1 MLLEEQ
7 LPKIRKLIREK
18 IGILP
23 KNTIH
28 NDDLMRSSFKRL
40 YQVLPR
46 MIRMAINENI
56 FVEFCMANRE
66 RLLNISEK
74 VTEKYSEDE
83 DRTKNIYQEK
93 NSEKS
98 ELNTNNLPNSSE
110 LLETASLVFVPT
122 YSPNLILSRGLGAK
136 VWDKDENEYI
146 DLGSGI
152 SVNSSG
158 HIDKELLAVL
168 TEQAGKLWHTT
179 NLYLTEPSI
188 RLAEEL
194 VKATFADRV
203 FFCNSG
209 AEANEA
215 AIKIARKFSSL
226 NNSTEKREILTFEGS
241 FHGRTLTTISATA
254 QPKYQ
259 QGFEP
264 LTEGFRYC
272 PFNDFKAAEK
282 MIGPQTCAVLIEPIQ
297 GEGGVKPTES
307 GFLQHLREL
316 CNRHQALLI
325 FDEIQCGMGRTGKL
339 FGYQWDNS
347 PESEQPAEKSHNENI
362 NTLNKNDSNL
372 MPDILTM
379 AKALGGG
386 LPFGAMLCT
395 EEVAQSFKPGDHGT
409 TFGGNPLV
417 SAVAEVSFK
426 KINSPEL
433 MQQVQNKGTL
443 IRNILG
449 LLNDELS
456 MFETIRGRGLMLGAV
471 LSKAWKGKAPRIVN
485 ACQEYG
491 VLVLTAGPDVLRL
504 LPPLNILDKELETG
518 MKRIEKALK
527 NLHKVELS
535 TSTLSE

>member
-1 MLLEEQ
+1 MLLEDQ
-7 LPKIRKLIREK
+7 LPRIRKLIKEK
-18 IGILP
+18 IGVLP

-28 NDDLMRSSFKRL
+28 NDELMRNSFKRL
-40 YQVLPR
+40 YQALPR
-46 MIRMAINENI
+46 MIRMTFNENI
-56 FVEFCMANRE
+56 FVEFCMVNRE

-74 VTEKYSEDE
+74 VSEKYSKAED
-83 DRTKNIYQEK
+83 TSKNIYKEK
-93 NSEKS
+93 NSEES
-98 ELNTNNLPNSSE
+98 EFNTNNLPNSSE

-122 YSPNLILSRGLGAK
+122 YSPNLILSKGLGAK

-152 SVNSSG
+152 SVNNSG

-179 NLYLTEPSI
+179 NLYLNEPSI

-272 PFNDFKAAEK
+272 PFNDFNAAEK
-282 MIGPQTCAVLIEPIQ
+282 MIGPQTCAVLIEPVQ
-297 GEGGVKPTES
+297 GEGGIKPS
-307 GFLQHLREL
+307 KKGFLRHLRKL
-316 CNRHQALLI
+316 CDHHQALLI

-347 PESEQPAEKSHNENI
+347 PDSEQLAEMSMHENI
-362 NTLNKNDSNL
+362 NSMSKNDSNL
-372 MPDILTM
+372 IPDILTM

-417 SAVAEVSFK
+417 SAVAEASFR
-426 KINSPEL
+426 KINSREL
-433 MQQVQNKGTL
+433 MQQVQKKGTL
-443 IRNILG
+443 IRNTLD
-449 LLNDELS
+449 LLNDELN

-471 LSKAWKGKAPRIVN
+471 LSKAWKVKAPTIVK

-504 LPPLNILDKELETG
+504 LPPLNILDEELETG
-518 MKRIEKALK
+518 MNRIDKALK
-527 NLHKVELS
+527 NLHKYELS
-535 TSTLSE
+535 SSKK

>member
-1 MLLEEQ
+1 MLLEDQ
-7 LPKIRKLIREK
+7 LPRIRKLIREK

-28 NDDLMRSSFKRL
+28 NEGLMRNSFKSL
-40 YQVLPR
+40 YQALPR

-56 FVEFCMANRE
+56 FVEFCMVNRE

-74 VTEKYSEDE
+74 VSEKYSEAE
-83 DRTKNIYQEK
+83 EKSKNIYQKK
-93 NSEKS
+93 NSEES

-110 LLETASLVFVPT
+110 LLETASMVFVPT
-122 YSPNLILSRGLGAK
+122 YSPNLILSRGLGAR

-272 PFNDFKAAEK
+272 PFNDFEAAEK

-297 GEGGVKPTES
+297 GEGGIQVPDEDY
-307 GFLQHLREL
+307 LPRLRGI
-316 CNRHQALLI
+316 CDANDWLLI
-325 FDEIQCGMGRTGKL
+325 IDEVQSGNARTGQY
-339 FGYQWDNS
+339 FCYQHS
-347 PESEQPAEKSHNENI
+347 GI
-362 NTLNKNDSNL
+362 L
-372 MPDILTM
+372 PDLVTTAKGLGNGVPIGVCM
-379 AKALGGG
+379 AR
-386 LPFGAMLCT
+386 GAAAHL
-395 EEVAQSFKPGDHGT
+395 FKPGNHGS
-409 TFGGNPLV
+409 TFGGNPL
-417 SAVAEVSFK
+417 SCAAA
-426 KINSPEL
+426 N
-433 MQQVQNKGTL
+433 
-443 IRNILG
+443 
-449 LLNDELS
+449 
-456 MFETIRGRGLMLGAV
+456 
-471 LSKAWKGKAPRIVN
+471 API
-485 ACQEYG
+485 G
-491 VLVLTAGPDVLRL
+491 VWFYQL
-504 LPPLNILDKELETG
+504 
-518 MKRIEKALK
+518 
-527 NLHKVELS
+527 
-535 TSTLSE
+535 

>member
-1 MLLEEQ
+1 MLLEDQ
-7 LPKIRKLIREK
+7 LPRIRKLIREK
-18 IGILP
+18 LGIIP
-23 KNTIH
+23 KNSIH
-28 NDDLMRSSFKRL
+28 NDDFMRSSFKRL
-40 YQVLPR
+40 YQALPR
-46 MIRMAINENI
+46 MIRMAINENT
-56 FVEFCMANRE
+56 FVEFCMTNRE

-74 VTEKYSEDE
+74 VSEKYSEAE
-83 DRTKNIYQEK
+83 DKSKKQFQEK
-93 NSEKS
+93 NSEES
-98 ELNTNNLPNSSE
+98 EFNTKNAPNTTE
-110 LLETASLVFVPT
+110 LLETASRVFVPT
-122 YSPNLILSRGLGAK
+122 YSPNLILSKGLGAR

-152 SVNSSG
+152 TVNSSG
-158 HIDKELLAVL
+158 HIDSELLAVL

-188 RLAEEL
+188 RLADEL
-194 VKATFADRV
+194 VKETFADRV

-215 AIKIARKFSSL
+215 AIKIARKYSSL
-226 NNSTEKREILTFEGS
+226 NNATKKREILTFEGS

-272 PFNDFKAAEK
+272 PFNDFEKAEK
-282 MIGPQTCAVLIEPIQ
+282 MIGPQTCAVLIEPVQ
-297 GEGGVKPTES
+297 GEGGINPSKY
-307 GFLQHLREL
+307 GFLQHLRKL
-316 CNRHQALLI
+316 CDHHQALLI

-347 PESEQPAEKSHNENI
+347 TDSEQPAEISKNENI
-362 NTLNKNDSNL
+362 HPLKKNGSNL

-417 SAVAEVSFK
+417 SAVAEASFR
-426 KINSPEL
+426 KINSQEL
-433 MQQVQNKGTL
+433 MQQVQKKGKL
-443 IRNILG
+443 IRNILD
-449 LLNDELS
+449 LLNDELN

-471 LSKAWKGKAPRIVN
+471 LSKAWKGKAPAIVK

-504 LPPLNILDKELETG
+504 LPPLNILDEELETG
-518 MKRIEKALK
+518 MNRIDKALK
-527 NLHKVELS
+527 NLHKDELS
-535 TSTLSE
+535 SLRQK

>member
-1 MLLEEQ
+1 MLLEDQ

-28 NDDLMRSSFKRL
+28 NDHLMRNSFKRL
-40 YQVLPR
+40 YQALPR

-56 FVEFCMANRE
+56 FVEFCMVNRE

-74 VTEKYSEDE
+74 VSEKHSEVE
-83 DRTKNIYQEK
+83 DKSKNIYHEK

-98 ELNTNNLPNSSE
+98 ELNTNNLPNTSE
-110 LLETASLVFVPT
+110 LLKTASRVFVPT

-152 SVNSSG
+152 SVNNSG
-158 HIDKELLAVL
+158 HIDKELLEAL

-188 RLAEEL
+188 RLAEEI
-194 VKATFADRV
+194 VKVTFADRV

-226 NNSTEKREILTFEGS
+226 NNATKKNEILTFEGS

-254 QPKYQ
+254 QTKYQ
-259 QGFEP
+259 KGFEP

-272 PFNDFKAAEK
+272 PFNDFEEAEK
-282 MIGPQTCAVLIEPIQ
+282 MIGPQTCAVLIEPVQ
-297 GEGGVKPTES
+297 GEGGINPTKF
-307 GFLQHLREL
+307 GFLRHLRKL
-316 CNRHQALLI
+316 CDHHKALLI

-347 PESEQPAEKSHNENI
+347 PDSELPAEMSQYENI
-362 NTLNKNDSNL
+362 NPLSKNGSNL
-372 MPDILTM
+372 TPDIITM

-409 TFGGNPLV
+409 TFGGNPIV
-417 SAVAEVSFK
+417 SAVAESSFR

-433 MQQVQNKGTL
+433 MQQVQKKGTL
-443 IRNILG
+443 IRNTLD

-471 LSKAWKGKAPRIVN
+471 LSKAWKGKSPTIVK

-491 VLVLTAGPDVLRL
+491 VLVLSAGPDVLRL
-504 LPPLNILDKELETG
+504 LPPLNILDEELETG
-518 MKRIEKALK
+518 MNRIDKALK
-527 NLHKVELS
+527 NLHKVKLS
-535 TSTLSE
+535 SSTQK

>member
-1 MLLEEQ
+1 MLLEDQ
-7 LPKIRKLIREK
+7 LPRIRKLIREK

-28 NDDLMRSSFKRL
+28 NDDLMRNSFKRL
-40 YQVLPR
+40 YQALPR
-46 MIRMAINENI
+46 MIRMAINENT
-56 FVEFCMANRE
+56 FVEFCMTNRE

-74 VTEKYSEDE
+74 VSEKYSEAE
-83 DRTKNIYQEK
+83 DKSKKQFQEK
-93 NSEKS
+93 NSEES
-98 ELNTNNLPNSSE
+98 EFNTKNAPNTTE
-110 LLETASLVFVPT
+110 LLETASRVFVPT
-122 YSPNLILSRGLGAK
+122 YSPNLILSKGLGAR

-215 AIKIARKFSSL
+215 AIKIARKYSSL
-226 NNSTEKREILTFEGS
+226 NNATKKREILTFEGS

-272 PFNDFKAAEK
+272 PFNDFEKAEK
-282 MIGPQTCAVLIEPIQ
+282 MIGPQTCAVLIEPVQ
-297 GEGGVKPTES
+297 GEGGINPSKY
-307 GFLQHLREL
+307 GFLQHLRKL
-316 CNRHQALLI
+316 CDHHQALLI

-347 PESEQPAEKSHNENI
+347 PDSVKPAEITQNENI
-362 NTLNKNDSNL
+362 HPLKINGSNL

-417 SAVAEVSFK
+417 SAVAEASFR
-426 KINSPEL
+426 KINSQEL
-433 MQQVQNKGTL
+433 MQQVQKKGKS
-443 IRNILG
+443 IRNILD
-449 LLNDELS
+449 LLNDELN

-471 LSKAWKGKAPRIVN
+471 LSKAWKGKAPAIVK

-491 VLVLTAGPDVLRL
+491 VLVLTAGPDILRL
-504 LPPLNILDKELETG
+504 LPPLNILDEELETG
-518 MKRIEKALK
+518 MNRIYKALK
-527 NLHKVELS
+527 NLHNAELS
-535 TSTLSE
+535 SSTKS